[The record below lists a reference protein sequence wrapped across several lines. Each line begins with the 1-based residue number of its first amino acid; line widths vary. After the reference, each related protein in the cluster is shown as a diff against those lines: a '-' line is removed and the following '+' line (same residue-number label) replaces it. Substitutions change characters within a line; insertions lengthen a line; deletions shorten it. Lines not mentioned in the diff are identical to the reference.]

1 MILTVSPHAMWG
13 LKASTEND
21 EKLSQDTIYEIILDS
36 KTKPTYKK
44 PNKCYEFINKDIQNW
59 IIENAYNIYDDYN
72 PPKFSAILIS
82 ENIIKIKGR
91 ITK

>member
-13 LKASTEND
+13 LKASTESD
-21 EKLSQDTIYEIILDS
+21 EKINIDIIYKIVLDS

-59 IIENAYNIYDDYN
+59 IIKNLYNIYDDYN
-72 PPKFSAILIS
+72 PQKFSAILSS
-82 ENIIKIKGR
+82 ENTIKITGR